1 MQVNVRPSVEMLTEK
16 THLTPAEYLALERQS
31 EERHEY
37 YGGELRLMAGA
48 SRRHNII
55 SLNIASFLREQLRGK
70 PCRPFMSDMRI
81 RIESAQR
88 YFYPDIAII
97 CGTESFVEEDVAA
110 DATVIIEVLS
120 STTEAYDR
128 GTKFES
134 YQCLP
139 SLQDYVLVSQDH
151 IRLEHF
157 HKLAHNE
164 WRYLALNKPEDI
176 LYLDAVGVQ
185 LPLKEIYLDAEPNLS

>member
-1 MQVNVRPSVEMLTEK
+1 MPIVEMLTEK

-31 EERHEY
+31 QERHEY

-48 SRRHNII
+48 SRKHNII
-55 SLNIASFLREQLRGK
+55 SLNIASFLKEKLRGK
-70 PCRPFMSDMRI
+70 PCRPFMSDMRV
-81 RIESAQR
+81 RIASAQR
-88 YFYPDIAII
+88 YFYPDIAVI
-97 CGTESFVEEDVAA
+97 CGTEPFVEEDVAT

-120 STTEAYDR
+120 ETTEAFDR
-128 GTKFES
+128 GEKFES
-134 YQCLP
+134 YQRLP
-139 SLQDYVLVSQDH
+139 SIQDYVLVSQDR

-164 WRYLALNKPEDI
+164 WRYLALNKAEDI